1 VWRRDFTNGI
11 ALVNPKGN
19 GMQTV
24 QLGGTF
30 VKIKGTQDPSVNN
43 GQTVTSVTLQDR
55 DGIILLRQSPLQQ
68 PQAPTGLSVGSG

>member
-1 VWRRDFTNGI
+1 TNGI

-19 GMQTV
+19 GTQTV

-43 GQTVTSVTLQDR
+43 GQTVTSVTLNDR
-55 DGIILLRQSPLQQ
+55 DGIILLRQTPLSQ
-68 PQAPTGLSVGSG
+68 PKAPTGVSITQ